1 MAYHVL
7 QMPDE
12 RQVRLQVRKACHEL
26 HARLHPSSGGGG
38 GIHNLPIIGR
48 LFRRRACNFQRCV
61 KCAHLVMKGDGRII
75 AFYKTDGTYMVEYKD
90 ADGDVY
96 RETIDCRKHKI
107 QK

>member
-1 MAYHVL
+1 MCSRCPMNARCGCKCERLVMNCTHVFTRPL
-7 QMPDE
+7 
-12 RQVRLQVRKACHEL
+12 
-26 HARLHPSSGGGG
+26 GGG